1 MYIYIYV
8 YNYIDICMYVYVYL
22 YIYVFIYIYVYI
34 YQYIYIEQ
42 EREQEG
48 ERALHIRKR
57 VLNICKRA
65 LYRKPALECAAA
77 MLSGSISTPAAS
89 AAPNL
94 SAASPST
101 PV

>member
-1 MYIYIYV
+1 MYVYIYIY
-8 YNYIDICMYVYVYL
+8 IC
-22 YIYVFIYIYVYI
+22 ICI

-42 EREQEG
+42 EKEQEG

-65 LYRKPALECAAA
+65 LYMKPALECAAA

>member
-1 MYIYIYV
+1 MYMYIS
-8 YNYIDICMYVYVYL
+8 
-22 YIYVFIYIYVYI
+22 IYIH
-34 YQYIYIEQ
+34 
-42 EREQEG
+42 RAR
-48 ERALHIRKR
+48 ERARGGESPHIRKR

-65 LYRKPALECAAA
+65 LYMKPALECAAA